1 MNKNHMLIAIAVSVV
16 VIGAAAFMIASHHD
30 DKSPAF
36 VPVNEGLIGTA
47 SFDVADTEYSGTWT
61 KGKIFAI
68 DKGDYILLRAIGEV
82 CMGEDDRVGI
92 SIGVAPT
99 DNMADFNRPDFTTVN
114 AYSDLDNL
122 DNGLVA
128 ITKTRTMIGFT
139 ELSERPAATG
149 SGTFIVDFQTTDTFD
164 REQGIIRISIGAGSG
179 PAIEHPAHEI
189 VTIVLERTT

>member
-164 REQGIIRISIGAGSG
+164 REQGIIRVSIGAGSG

>member
-114 AYSDLDNL
+114 AYNDLDNL